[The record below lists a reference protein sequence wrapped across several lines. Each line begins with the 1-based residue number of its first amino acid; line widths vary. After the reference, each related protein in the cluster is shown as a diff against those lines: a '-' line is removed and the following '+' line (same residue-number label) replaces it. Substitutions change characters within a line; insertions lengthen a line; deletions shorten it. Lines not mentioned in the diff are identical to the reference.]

1 MFKGTNVVVEVVNGQ
16 EVLEKEYPCFAAVNR
31 CASVIPRHDGRVIW
45 MTYTPDGPIEKTL
58 FLVGKGVTYDTGGA
72 DIKAGGI
79 MAGMSRDKCGS
90 GVVAGFLQCVA
101 KLQPKGIKVVGGMAM
116 VIIQSAIFQLCLIEN
131 QINSLKVLNKNHFY
145 INKA

>member
-1 MFKGTNVVVEVVNGQ
+1 MFKGTNVVVEVVKGQ

-116 VIIQSAIFQLCLIEN
+116 VITLSYIILFRFIYN
-131 QINSLKVLNKNHFY
+131 QYFY
-145 INKA
+145 SFK